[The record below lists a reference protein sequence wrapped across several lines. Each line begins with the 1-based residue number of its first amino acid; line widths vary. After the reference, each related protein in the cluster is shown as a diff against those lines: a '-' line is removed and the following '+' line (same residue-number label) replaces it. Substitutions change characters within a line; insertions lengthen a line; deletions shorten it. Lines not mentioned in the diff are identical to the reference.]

1 MQPLMSLVQ
10 QSEQTYHGLR
20 SLNPGGV
27 RHASPKSG
35 VSECVLKSGGVR
47 ESPKSAAVNEWSAK
61 SEGVKQWGGVKQ
73 SGGVKQCWLRSGGVR
88 HWWLKSGG
96 VMQRLLNSGGV
107 RQCWLGSGGVRQ
119 CLLRSG
125 DIRSA
130 GVRHCRVKSGG
141 VRLCCLRSG
150 GVRQCSLNVSDSPS
164 DISCKL
170 PLLLPLLLL
179 LTKLERGSIGNLIS
193 DIWMTVSDCWSAWL
207 RAAMYFMAS
216 LSVVIL
222 VSFSLPLLSSWFWWQ
237 DMWGTARR
245 SVSKAAFISRMR
257 SLSRAFAVFRRYLL
271 RGGGFCFGR
280 GAPEVPSPL
289 LDLELAA
296 ARPRSSVSAR
306 FCSDRGLSEY
316 LSPRFGA
323 DGTSSCMSVLV
334 AAAPAL
340 LLGSVWSL
348 PFIGVNNMDVRTPTP
363 THSGGRRV
371 REFMVDTIIT
381 SATYGQ
387 AQGTLLHNKGQFI
400 CILPILLVYASM
412 RYWPR
417 APYRYR
423 KLMFIP
429 IRK

>member
-1 MQPLMSLVQ
+1 MQPLSLVQ
-10 QSEQTYHGLR
+10 QAAQTYHGLR

-27 RHASPKSG
+27 RHASPKSEG

-61 SEGVKQWGGVKQ
+61 SEGVRQWGGVKQ

-96 VMQRLLNSGGV
+96 VIQRLLNTGGV
-107 RQCWLGSGGVRQ
+107 RQCWLRSGGVRQ

-125 DIRSA
+125 DVRSA

-179 LTKLERGSIGNLIS
+179 LTELESGSIGTLTS

-207 RAAMYFMAS
+207 RVAMYFMAS

-222 VSFSLPLLSSWFWWQ
+222 VSFSLPLLSCWFWWE

-289 LDLELAA
+289 LDLALAA
-296 ARPRSSVSAR
+296 ALPRSSVSAR

-323 DGTSSCMSVLV
+323 DETSSCLSVLV
-334 AAAPAL
+334 AAPPAL

-348 PFIGVNNMDVRTPTP
+348 PFIGVNNMDVRIPAPTE
-363 THSGGRRV
+363 SGGRRV
-371 REFMVDTIIT
+371 KEFMVDTIMT

-387 AQGTLLHNKGQFI
+387 EHGTLLHNKGQFI
-400 CILPILLVYASM
+400 GSLPILSVDASV
-412 RYWPR
+412 RYCPR

-429 IRK
+429 TRN